1 MPPYFVAL
9 SPHNWVLEMH
19 NLLWRWAEMR
29 GRGECR
35 FFSLA
40 ISLCQRSALLAIAGW
55 GEKRAPLGFPV
66 WELLE
71 VTGEFGARSFS
82 KKRFSTNHFQCLTA

>member
-35 FFSLA
+35 FFSGNQSLSA
-40 ISLCQRSALLAIAGW
+40 ISSPGYRRVGRKKGPARFPGLGAVRSDG
-55 GEKRAPLGFPV
+55 RV
-66 WELLE
+66 W
-71 VTGEFGARSFS
+71 RSLIF
-82 KKRFSTNHFQCLTA
+82 